1 MEEIVSALGFP
12 VACVI
17 GLAIWVDKQIK
28 NNREDINR
36 TMDMLREDAKEDK
49 AKLVEEITYNRE
61 ISAKVLASNEML
73 VKDVM
78 VLVKDLTVKVDKIL
92 EKVGVYL

>member
-92 EKVGVYL
+92 EKVGV

>member
-1 MEEIVSALGFP
+1 MEEIISALGFP

-92 EKVGVYL
+92 EKVGV

>member
-1 MEEIVSALGFP
+1 MEEIISALGFP

-36 TMDMLREDAKEDK
+36 TMDILREDAKEDK

-92 EKVGVYL
+92 EKVGV